1 MACDRY
7 LELLSARL
15 DGALTEEEEQD
26 LRSHLAVCPDCRA
39 VGAQL
44 SALQGAF
51 PELEEIPAPEGFA
64 QGVMDRIRTEE
75 PKKVTPLFKRP
86 QVRALAGLAACLALV
101 VGLYGASRPR
111 YLDKTEKMDVTA
123 RGFIRDAQVEG
134 EECPQMNA
142 SLVDPEST
150 DAPQIAAYTAP
161 SPTQADMSNGTAGL
175 EKSAPEDGSGL
186 KPVET
191 GPKYS
196 MEQGAELVLTLEQ
209 LPEGAEDLIL
219 SSEAASAVEI
229 GRDGKV
235 CYHCVTLEELAQVE
249 KMAQDQGI
257 SASLSSGTEASGR
270 YVIIVLNTGE

>member
-1 MACDRY
+1 MDCDRF

-15 DGALTEEEEQD
+15 DGALTEEEERE
-26 LRSHLAVCPDCRA
+26 LEEHLAACPDCRA

-51 PELEEIPAPEGFA
+51 PELEEDAPPEGFT
-64 QGVMDRIRTEE
+64 QDVMDRIRALET
-75 PKKVTPLFKRP
+75 PKVIPLWKRP
-86 QVRALAGLAACLALV
+86 QVRALAGLAACLVLV
-101 VGLYGASRPR
+101 VGLYGASQQKKQADWDITVRSFN
-111 YLDKTEKMDVTA
+111 K
-123 RGFIRDAQVEG
+123 DALVVEG
-134 EECPQMNA
+134 ECPQVNA
-142 SLVDPEST
+142 SLADPELA
-150 DAPQIAAYTAP
+150 DAPQIAAYAAP
-161 SPTQADMSNGTAGL
+161 ERARADSSGGTAGM
-175 EKSAPEDGSGL
+175 EKAAPEDGLGL

-191 GPKYS
+191 GPNYS

-235 CYHCVTLEELAQVE
+235 CYHCVTLEELARVE
-249 KMAQDQGI
+249 EMAQDQGI